1 LLKFVKSDPT
11 KAREDLYCPASRVCV
26 FPTVI
31 SHVNRRGEMKIMQAT
46 SMKPFSYETFPS
58 AGLVAYFSMEIAIN
72 PAMPTYSGGLGVL
85 AGDTLRSA
93 ADLGVP
99 LVAFTLAH
107 RKGYFKQHL
116 DGSGVQSEDV
126 QPWNPAD
133 FCTEEPERI
142 TVSIEDRTVTV
153 RCWRYDLVGRY
164 GHVVPIYLLDTDLDE
179 NSGWDRGL
187 TDHLYGG
194 DTNYR
199 LQQEIVLGMGG
210 VRMANALGHRVN
222 VYHMNEGHAALLTL
236 ALIERELGGGPL
248 GAPTEADLALVRQ
261 RCVFTTHTPVPAG
274 HDRFSLEQTI
284 RILGGDRSARL
295 ERLGCYRDGMLNM
308 TLLALKFSRYA
319 NAVAMQHAKVSRA
332 MFPEFTIDSITN
344 GVHSPTWVSEPIQQM
359 LDANFSSWR
368 RDNLYLRNAI
378 DLPENQILSAHARAK
393 EALLGEVAARTGLV
407 LNPNVLTLGFARR
420 VATYKRATLLFTD
433 PERLVEIA
441 NAAGGLQII
450 YAGKAHPQDEPGKA
464 LIQQVVEDAARFSNG
479 MLRIVYLENYDW
491 DLGALLTAGVDVWVN
506 TPKRPYEASGTSG
519 MKAALNGVP
528 SLSIL
533 DGWWIEGCIEG
544 VTGWAIEDGADDT
557 EEAASLYKKLE
568 TAVVPLYLEAPEK
581 WARLMRTTLAFNGSY
596 FNTNRMVKQY
606 TRNAYYP
613 VKLIEQARVEEE
625 AYAE

>member
-1 LLKFVKSDPT
+1 
-11 KAREDLYCPASRVCV
+11 
-26 FPTVI
+26 
-31 SHVNRRGEMKIMQAT
+31 
-46 SMKPFSYETFPS
+46 
-58 AGLVAYFSMEIAIN
+58 MEIAIN
-72 PAMPTYSGGLGVL
+72 PGMPTYSGGLGVL
-85 AGDTLRSA
+85 AGDTMRSA

-99 LVAFTLAH
+99 LVAFTLLH
-107 RKGYFKQHL
+107 RKGYFQQHL
-116 DGSGVQSEDV
+116 DGKGVQTEEV

-133 FCTEEPERI
+133 FCTEEAARV
-142 TVSIEDRTVTV
+142 TVSVESRTVTV
-153 RCWRYDLVGRY
+153 RAWRYELVGRY
-164 GHVVPIYLLDTDLDE
+164 GHVVPIYLLDTDVDG

-210 VRMANALGHRVN
+210 ARMANALGHHVN

-236 ALIERELGGGPL
+236 ALIESQMGGGPL
-248 GAPTEADLALVRQ
+248 GAPIENDLNLVR
-261 RCVFTTHTPVPAG
+261 RKCVFTTHTPVPAG
-274 HDRFSLEQTI
+274 HDRFTTEQTI
-284 RILGGDRSARL
+284 RILGGDRTARL
-295 ERLGCYRDGMLNM
+295 EKLGCFRDGMLNM

-319 NAVAMQHAKVSRA
+319 NGVAMQHAKVSRG
-332 MFPEFTIDSITN
+332 MFPEFAIDSITN
-344 GVHSPTWVSEPIQQM
+344 GVHAPTWVSEPVQKM

-378 DLPENQILSAHARAK
+378 DLPEREILTAHARAK
-393 EALLGEVAARTGLV
+393 EQLLAEVGSRTGLI
-407 LNPNVLTLGFARR
+407 LDPKVLTLGFARR

-433 PERLVEIA
+433 AERLVEIA
-441 NAAGGLQII
+441 RVAGGLQII

-464 LIQQVVEDAARFSNG
+464 LIQQVVADAERLSDG
-479 MLRIVYLENYDW
+479 VLRIVYLENYDW
-491 DLGALLTAGVDVWVN
+491 ELGALLTSGVDVWVN

-544 VTGWAIEDGADDT
+544 VTGWAIEDGANDE
-557 EEAASLYKKLE
+557 EEANSLYSKLE
-568 TAVVPLYLEAPEK
+568 KAVVPLYLEAPEK

-613 VKLIEQARVEEE
+613 VQLIEQARVEEE
-625 AYAE
+625 AFAG

>member
-1 LLKFVKSDPT
+1 MKTMQPT
-11 KAREDLYCPASRVCV
+11 SPISFSHETIAAS
-26 FPTVI
+26 
-31 SHVNRRGEMKIMQAT
+31 
-46 SMKPFSYETFPS
+46 
-58 AGLVAYFSMEIAIN
+58 GLVAYFSMEIAMN
-72 PAMPTYSGGLGVL
+72 SAMPTYSGGLGIL
-85 AGDTLRSA
+85 AGDTLRAA

-99 LVAFTLAH
+99 LVAFTLVH
-107 RKGYFKQHL
+107 RKGYFQQHL
-116 DGSGVQSEDV
+116 DAKGVQSEDV

-133 FCTEEPERI
+133 FCTEETPRI
-142 TVSIEDRTVTV
+142 TVSVEDRTVTV
-153 RCWRYDLVGRY
+153 RCWRYDLVGCY
-164 GHVVPIYLLDTDLDE
+164 GHVLPIYLLDTDLEE

-210 VRMANALGHRVN
+210 VRMANALGHRIN

-274 HDRFSLEQTI
+274 HDRFSIEQTI
-284 RILGGDRSARL
+284 RILGGDRTARL

-319 NAVAMQHAKVSRA
+319 NGVAMQHAKVTRA

-344 GVHSPTWVSEPIQQM
+344 GVHAPTWVSEPIQQI
-359 LDANFSSWR
+359 LDAHVPSWR

-378 DLPENQILSAHARAK
+378 DLPEKEMLSAHARAK
-393 EALLGEVAARTGLV
+393 EALLAEVASRTGLV
-407 LNPNVLTLGFARR
+407 LNPKVLTLGFARR
-420 VATYKRATLLFTD
+420 VATYKRATLLLTD
-433 PERLVEIA
+433 TERVMKIA
-441 NAAGGLQII
+441 AAAGGLQIV

-464 LIQQVVEDAARFSNG
+464 LIQQVVEDGARLSND
-479 MLRIVYLENYDW
+479 LLKIVYLENYGW

-506 TPKRPYEASGTSG
+506 TPRRPYEASGTSG

-544 VTGWAIEDGADDT
+544 VTGWAIEDGANDA

-568 TAVVPLYLEAPEK
+568 TAVVPLYLDAPEK

-606 TRNAYYP
+606 TRNSYYP
-613 VKLIEQARVEEE
+613 VKLLERAKVEE
-625 AYAE
+625 AAFAD